1 MSANGHICE
10 TGTNCTQNLQNLQVL
25 AGAGANAKEDVLAE
39 VGGVD
44 KVSEL
49 VVLDRGIF
57 DV

>member
-1 MSANGHICE
+1 MSPNGHICE
-10 TGTNCTQNLQNLQVL
+10 TGTNCTQNLQVL
-25 AGAGANAKEDVLAE
+25 AGVGANAKEDVLVE

-49 VVLDRGIF
+49 VVLDHGIF